1 MNLAQREPERAA
13 EFVIADPDAPVAL
26 AVLSCLINVSALSDP
41 GPDAADSWV
50 RELPKMEGRPVPFAS
65 LVSTIAHH
73 NFDDALRLVE
83 EIVDPGVLYLAAMHL
98 IQLDL
103 TRMPAI
109 VARLDLSTNFADMW
123 RVQRQGRAGIRIRN
137 QP

>member
-13 EFVIADPDAPVAL
+13 EFVIADPDAPVVL

-50 RELPKMEGRPVPFAS
+50 RELPKKEGRPVPFAS
-65 LVSTIAHH
+65 LVSTIARHT
-73 NFDDALRLVE
+73 FDDALRLME
-83 EIVDPGVLYLAAMHL
+83 EIVEQGMLHFAAMHL
-98 IQLDL
+98 VQLDL

-109 VARLDLSTNFADMW
+109 VALLDLSTNFADML
-123 RVQRQGRAGIRIRN
+123 RAQCQGPAGIRIRN

>member
-50 RELPKMEGRPVPFAS
+50 RELPKKEGRPVPFAS
-65 LVSTIAHH
+65 LVSTIARHT
-73 NFDDALRLVE
+73 FDDALRLME
-83 EIVDPGVLYLAAMHL
+83 EIVEPGILHFAAMHL
-98 IQLDL
+98 VQLDL

-109 VARLDLSTNFADMW
+109 VALLNLSTNFADML
-123 RVQRQGRAGIRIRN
+123 RAQCQGPAGIRIRN

>member
-13 EFVIADPDAPVAL
+13 EFVIADPDAPVVL

-50 RELPKMEGRPVPFAS
+50 RELPKKEGRPVPFAS
-65 LVSTIAHH
+65 LVSTIARHT
-73 NFDDALRLVE
+73 FDDALRLMEKIVE
-83 EIVDPGVLYLAAMHL
+83 PGMLRFAAMHL
-98 IQLDL
+98 LQLDL
-103 TRMPAI
+103 NRMPAI
-109 VARLDLSTNFADMW
+109 VALLDLSINFADML
-123 RVQRQGRAGIRIRN
+123 RAQCQGPAGIRIRN